1 MTSLIQLFKPKLILA
16 ADPLFGSVS
25 NPTKYNSKNGEGLF
39 LFLSNIFKL
48 IAVIGGIFL
57 IFQIIMA
64 GFAYISASGDPKKT
78 EAAWT
83 KIWQSILG
91 LLIIASAFIIAG
103 VVERLTGINIINP
116 VIYGPT
122 N

>member
-1 MTSLIQLFKPKLILA
+1 MLA
-16 ADPLFGSVS
+16 TIFGGISA
-25 NPTKYNSKNGEGLF
+25 PEAIAKYNKGTAGSGLF
-39 LFLSNIFKL
+39 LFISNIFKF
-48 IAVIGGIFL
+48 ISVIGGIFL

-78 EAAWT
+78 EAAWIR
-83 KIWQSILG
+83 IWQSILG
-91 LLIIASAFIIAG
+91 LLIIASAFVIAG
-103 VVERLTGINIINP
+103 VVERLTGLKIINP

>member
-1 MTSLIQLFKPKLILA
+1 MLA
-16 ADPLFGSVS
+16 AIFGEIKPPEDIKNYVTG
-25 NPTKYNSKNGEGLF
+25 NPGQGLF
-39 LFLSNIFKL
+39 LFISNVFKL

-78 EAAWT
+78 EAAWA

-103 VVERLTGINIINP
+103 VVERLTGLSIINP
-116 VIYGPT
+116 VIYGP
-122 N
+122 NN